1 MVYQCN
7 IIALILDSVMD
18 EEQLVLMRTKNK
30 DGERAGAKD
39 YVYVDWGPLFA
50 SQHDASSTAFGEPE
64 LLVGLGPLGLSY
76 ILRTGGM
83 GYFKKGVV
91 AQHIEAGDS
100 KPSKARRNHLSAY
113 AVYPEA
119 SEGDLTFRKRCA
131 A

>member
-1 MVYQCN
+1 MSTGDPCLPHSTTPVPPP
-7 IIALILDSVMD
+7 SVN
-18 EEQLVLMRTKNK
+18 R
-30 DGERAGAKD
+30 G
-39 YVYVDWGPLFA
+39 
-50 SQHDASSTAFGEPE
+50 
-64 LLVGLGPLGLSY
+64 LLVGLGPLGLRY